1 MLKLTE
7 FVTANDL
14 ASMMNVPVNN
24 VIATCMSMGVMVSI
38 NQRLDAET
46 INIVA
51 EEFGFRTEYI
61 SAEVLANASRF
72 SLRHFAPV
80 FWPLFPLAVSRGRKR
95 NRKKTDAK
103 PNPAHPEPQAHS
115 HLPTQATARN
125 ANASRA

>member
-1 MLKLTE
+1 MEEAESRVLKLTE

-61 SAEVLANASRF
+61 
-72 SLRHFAPV
+72 P
-80 FWPLFPLAVSRGRKR
+80 RK
-95 NRKKTDAK
+95 
-103 PNPAHPEPQAHS
+103 
-115 HLPTQATARN
+115 
-125 ANASRA
+125 